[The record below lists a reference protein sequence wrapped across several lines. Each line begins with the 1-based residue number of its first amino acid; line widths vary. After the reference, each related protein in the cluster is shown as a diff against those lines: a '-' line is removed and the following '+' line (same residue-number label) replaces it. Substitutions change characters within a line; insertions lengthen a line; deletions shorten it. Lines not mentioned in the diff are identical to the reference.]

1 MKIDVRRNI
10 LEANKELS
18 LRNSDFFRENRVLA
32 VNIMAA
38 PGAGKTSTIL
48 KTIDSL
54 REKMNFIVVEG
65 DIASSIDTDKIKKR
79 GVPAVQINT
88 GHMCHLDANMI
99 KGVVDNFEYGQNTVL
114 FIENVGNL
122 VCPADFSLGEDI
134 NIVIAS
140 VPEGDDKPFK
150 YPAIFLKAD
159 IVLLNK
165 IDTLDS
171 IDFDKDFFYEGL
183 SVLRTSFPVF
193 EVSCKTGEGF
203 DEWANWLMTR
213 YEEKFPG
220 SGSAR

>member
-183 SVLRTSFPVF
+183 SVLRTSFPAF

>member
-18 LRNSDFFRENRVLA
+18 SRNSEFFREKRVLA

-54 REKMNFIVVEG
+54 REKMKFIVVEG
-65 DIASSIDTDKIKKR
+65 DIASSIDTDKIQKR

-99 KGVVDNFEYGQNTVL
+99 KGVVDKFDYEQNTIL

-122 VCPADFSLGEDI
+122 VCPADFSLGEDL

-159 IVLLNK
+159 AVILNK
-165 IDTLDS
+165 IDTLDA

-183 SVLRTSFPVF
+183 SVLKNSFPVF

-203 DEWANWLMTR
+203 DAWGDWLMTR
-213 YEEKFPG
+213 FEEKFPG
-220 SGSAR
+220 SGSAK